1 MSEEIKIILDKKKV
15 IEQIRNKIP
24 KFYMVEV
31 VYIFG
36 SFVNSE
42 NFNDI
47 DVALLISKELN
58 PYERFKFAMK
68 VARELERAMKPRIEF
83 DVKILNYS
91 PIEFQYEVLK
101 TGKAVFVR
109 DKVKKEEYE
118 AATISKY
125 LDFRVVAEQL
135 DRKFLARV

>member
-91 PIEFQYEVLK
+91 
-101 TGKAVFVR
+101 
-109 DKVKKEEYE
+109 
-118 AATISKY
+118 
-125 LDFRVVAEQL
+125 
-135 DRKFLARV
+135 